1 MNNLHNS
8 TLQLL
13 SNTTIPLQEIA
24 KETRVGYR
32 WLCDFKNGRFT
43 DPGVNKTE
51 RLYRFLTGQS
61 INHDVLQS
69 QELLPKAFDCDCQK
83 AA

>member
-51 RLYRFLTGQS
+51 RLYQFLIKQS
-61 INHDVLQS
+61 INHGILHP
-69 QELLPKAFDCDCQK
+69 QELLPNALDCQK